1 VFPDPEVNSMTKIKP
16 EPLAAEWLSDRI
28 DCEEAR
34 AAFRT
39 WMRSVPGDEIACLV
53 KEAWLE
59 AMRCHEEERLH

>member
-1 VFPDPEVNSMTKIKP
+1 MTKIKT

-28 DCEEAR
+28 VGEEAR

-39 WMRSVPGDEIACLV
+39 WMRSNPGYEVECLV

-59 AMRCHEEERLH
+59 AMRRHREERLH

>member
-1 VFPDPEVNSMTKIKP
+1 MAKIKT
-16 EPLAAEWLSDRI
+16 EAMAAEWLFDGM

-39 WMRSVPGDEIACLV
+39 WMWSDSGDELKCLV
-53 KEAWLE
+53 KEGWLE